1 MKKRI
6 LEFRA
11 TLKSLTEQRND
22 KVTELQAIVDKAKVE
37 VRAMTGEENTQFT
50 TLENEIKALDN
61 TIAAETRARG
71 LEIIEE
77 MKNEK
82 KDTKAE
88 LEERAF
94 ENFIRGAVLENRAD
108 EVNLTKADNGSV
120 IPQSIANRII
130 TAVKDICPIYRLA
143 NVYNVKGT
151 LIVPVWGK
159 GGTSADQD
167 IACAYGTEFT
177 DLTANSGAFT
187 SVTLTG
193 YLAGALTLVSKSLVN
208 NSQFDIVPFVI
219 NEMAK
224 KIAEFLEKELL
235 VGTTSK
241 MTGVLSG
248 TNTLETAA
256 ATAITA
262 DELIGLQMKVKQV
275 YQNGAVWIMN
285 PETFEDI
292 RKLKD
297 GENRYLLNADITNG
311 FGYALLG
318 KPVYVSD
325 NMPKIASEAKT
336 IVYGDMTGLTV
347 KISEQVEIQV
357 LLEKYAT
364 QHAIGVVAWLET
376 DSKITDNQKF
386 AVLKQKKAS

>member
-1 MKKRI
+1 MLKALIEKRN
-6 LEFRA
+6 A
-11 TLKSLTEQRND
+11 
-22 KVTELQAIVDKAKVE
+22 KVLDMQAVLDKAKVE
-37 VRAMTGEENTQFT
+37 TRAMNEEEMVTFNA
-50 TLENEIKALDN
+50 LEKEIKDLDA
-61 TIAAETRARG
+61 TIEAETRAKG
-71 LEIIEE
+71 LEIMEDTKKDNKIEE
-77 MKNEK
+77 R
-82 KDTKAE
+82 AVI
-88 LEERAF
+88 EERAF
-94 ENFIRGAVLENRAD
+94 ENFIRGAIVENRAD

-130 TAVKDICPIYRLA
+130 SAVKDICPIYRLA

-159 GGTSADQD
+159 GGVGGDQD
-167 IACAYGTEFT
+167 ITCAYGAEFT

-208 NSQFDIVPFVI
+208 NSQFNIVTFVI

-235 VGTTSK
+235 VGTSTK

-256 ATAITA
+256 ATAITT

-285 PETFEDI
+285 PETFEAI

-297 GENRYLLNADITNG
+297 GENRYLLNADLTNG

-347 KISEQVEIQV
+347 KVSEQVEIQV
-357 LLEKYAT
+357 LQEKYAT
-364 QHAIGVVAWLET
+364 QHAIGVVAWLEA

-386 AVLKQKKAS
+386 AVLKQKKTA